1 MINYVV
7 AFGLLLSI
15 MLAFSALVRGAPT
28 KLLAYIYVV
37 CFSLILVGASFPAL
51 VEVAPHLISWLIEVS
66 ISAKNAIVSVM

>member
-15 MLAFSALVRGAPT
+15 MLVFAALVRGAPT
-28 KLLAYIYVV
+28 KLLSTIYVV

-51 VEVAPHLISWLIEVS
+51 VEVAPHLIAWVIETTMSAVAAVS
-66 ISAKNAIVSVM
+66 SVM